1 MINLTT
7 LSIIELKKYYEIYM
21 KQFDEICNKNLKLDM
36 SRGKP
41 SPEQLDLSSEL
52 LSLDLGDIT
61 KNSNIDY
68 RNYGIIDGISEIK
81 NFISECTG
89 IPENLFFVGGNS
101 SLSMMFDTISCFMIH
116 GVNNCV
122 PWAKQENI
130 RFLCPVPGYDR
141 HFAMCEHFGID
152 MIPVKMNSDGP
163 DMNFIENMVSSDN
176 SIKGIWCV
184 PKFSNPTGVT
194 YSNEVIARFAKLKP
208 AAQDF
213 RIFWDNAYFFHDF
226 SDNFIEILDIITE
239 CKKYNNQDLPIVFFS
254 TSKITFA
261 GSGVAFMACEEPNL
275 SQLKKNYSFKT
286 ISFDKINQLR
296 HIVFLKNKE
305 NLKKHM
311 LKHAEIIK
319 SKFNIVIQILNKHF
333 GKHNEILTWSEPN
346 GGYFINITTQKNC
359 AKKIVS
365 MCKQAGVI
373 FTDAGATFP
382 YKNNP
387 DDNNIRIAPTYPDI
401 GELKNAIEIFCLV
414 TKIVYIKN
422 KLDIDV

>member
-1 MINLTT
+1 MNLSN
-7 LSIIELKKYYEIYM
+7 LSISELEKYYEIYI
-21 KQFDEICNKNLKLDM
+21 KKFNEICDKKLNLDM

-41 SPEQLDLSSEL
+41 APEQLDLSSDML
-52 LSLDLGDIT
+52 NLNLDKIT
-61 KNSNIDY
+61 KNNNIDY
-68 RNYGIIDGISEIK
+68 RNYGVLDGIPEIK
-81 NFISECTG
+81 KFISECTG

-116 GVNNCV
+116 GVNNYI

-130 RFLCPVPGYDR
+130 KFLCPAPGYDR
-141 HFAMCEHFGID
+141 HFAMCEYFGIN
-152 MIPVKMNSDGP
+152 MIPVNMNPDGP
-163 DMNFIENMVSSDN
+163 DMDFIENMVSRDS

-194 YSNEVIARFAKLKP
+194 YSSETITRFAKLKP
-208 AAQDF
+208 AAPDF
-213 RIFWDNAYFFHDF
+213 RIFWDNAYFLHDF
-226 SDNFIEILDIITE
+226 SDNFIEILDIISE
-239 CKKYNNQDLPIVFFS
+239 SKKYNNQDLPIVFFS
-254 TSKITFA
+254 TSKITFP
-261 GSGVAFMACEEPNL
+261 GSGIAFMACEEPNL

-286 ISFDKINQLR
+286 ISFDKLNQLK
-296 HIVFLKNKE
+296 HVNFLKNKE

-311 LKHAEIIK
+311 LKQAQIIK
-319 SKFNIVIQILNKHF
+319 PKFNTVINILNKNF
-333 GKHNEILTWSEPN
+333 EKNNNILTWNKPN

-359 AKKIVS
+359 AKKIVD

-401 GELKNAIEIFCLV
+401 KDLEKAIEIFCLV
-414 TKIVYIKN
+414 TKIIYIKN
-422 KLDIDV
+422 KLNINE